1 MFALNAAH
9 LLLLFQIPAALC
21 GSHIGLARPAAWV
34 GQLLVAASL
43 GTAQALGEGFVGG
56 WAELEGHA
64 VTPFLSNTTMRQ

>member
-1 MFALNAAH
+1 MLALNAAH

-21 GSHIGLARPAAWV
+21 GCHVSLARPAAWV

-56 WAELEGHA
+56 GAE
-64 VTPFLSNTTMRQ
+64 FK